1 MPWSSVVNRASVT
14 LWGGCFRSS
23 VTSTGTPLTA
33 DRESWSVKITRSED
47 SVPGNALD
55 LVCTVTGGGGLY
67 YYWAAVPWTL
77 RRRALETFRI
87 YQVQPAPFPGRDG
100 RAEDQPSSMN

>member
-1 MPWSSVVNRASVT
+1 MLEYEPGKSRFRPGDLVVVP
-14 LWGGCFRSS
+14 
-23 VTSTGTPLTA
+23 GTVHLQRITA
-33 DRESWSVKITRSED
+33 QDSALLRLVRED

-55 LVCTVTGGGGLY
+55 LVCTITGGGGLY